1 MCHKA
6 SSVMITVREAVYQ
19 RNRGYI
25 DIQKKFYHINYRNS
39 QPSNPEGSAENS
51 PAGIFC
57 IYGAAT

>member
-1 MCHKA
+1 
-6 SSVMITVREAVYQ
+6 MITVREAVYQ